1 MKKYILAILF
11 MLIGLW
17 VLGLFVMPMVSKLV
31 DGPLDSVVNLVFMII
46 LLFVVVNVLKI
57 GKKDKGS

>member
-17 VLGLFVMPMVSKLV
+17 IFGLFVMPLVSKLV
-31 DGPLDSVVNLVFMII
+31 DSPLDSAVNLILMII
-46 LLFVVVNVLKI
+46 LLFVVMNVLKI
-57 GKKDKGS
+57 GKKVKSS